1 MTTYTNKQ
9 KQIQFIIEEI
19 LAGISFLFLFW
30 ILISWAGVI
39 SEQPLSSWNFFRI
52 ILTLSLNLS

>member
-19 LAGISFLFLFW
+19 LAGISFLFLFFFFF
-30 ILISWAGVI
+30 SWAGVI
-39 SEQPLSSWNFFRI
+39 SEQPLPSWNFFSI